1 MSPSL
6 DRRGLALG
14 LAVALLSSLA
24 LPALAQEFLGKEG
37 DWNVLTYVKGD
48 TKYCY
53 IESDPVKEEGD
64 YSARGKPYLLVL
76 RNPNGGDEVSA
87 TSGYPYKEG
96 SEVEVALGALKVG
109 FFTKGDKA
117 WARTSEEDA
126 QLVKAMKAGVSMTV
140 KGTSQKGTF
149 SLDTYSLKGFT
160 AAYKRLNEAC
170 G

>member
-1 MSPSL
+1 MSPSF

-37 DWNVLTYVKGD
+37 DWHVLSYDEGD

-53 IESDPVKEEGD
+53 IHSDPVKEEGD
-64 YSARGKPYLLVL
+64 YSSRGKPYLLVL
-76 RNPNGGDEVSA
+76 RNPSGRDEVSA
-87 TSGYPYKEG
+87 TSGYSYKEG
-96 SEVEVALGALKVG
+96 SAVEVALGALQLS

-117 WARTSEEDA
+117 WAQTSEEDA
-126 QLVKAMKAGVSMTV
+126 GLVKAMKAGVSMTV

-170 G
+170 A